1 MPVDA
6 QIDMLLS
13 LLRTELSN
21 RPRAMVLTTGVLG
34 VIAAI
39 IVGLQ
44 PAATADL
51 PVIFAYMHWILH
63 IFGATAIV
71 VLAISAL
78 RMLGL
83 QLRWSI
89 PIAVL
94 IMPLCLA
101 PFSLFIEFMVSTLT
115 RKPAYQPD
123 GLVEELS
130 KVTVPAVGLMA
141 LAIFVLFKGTT
152 LLLGQQARLLTRFA
166 AEPSLRTAFRDLPP
180 DLGDDLLSVSA
191 HDHYVIVRTTGGSA
205 MLSAK
210 FAETVGTLS
219 RFQGTQ
225 VHRSHWVRTKHVT
238 RIVPH
243 ASSYLCI
250 LSDGSEIPVSRRRYR
265 ELKSSIAAKKIN

>member
-6 QIDMLLS
+6 QTEMLLS

-34 VIAAI
+34 FIAAI

-51 PVIFAYMHWILH
+51 PVIFAFMHWMLH
-63 IFGATAIV
+63 ICGAAAIV

-78 RMLGL
+78 RRLGL

-89 PIAVL
+89 PIAIL

-101 PFSLFIEFMVSTLT
+101 PFSLGVEFMIASLT

-123 GLVEELS
+123 GFVEELS

-141 LAIFVLFKGTT
+141 LAILVLFKGTT
-152 LLLGQQARLLTRFA
+152 LLLGQQARLLERFA
-166 AEPSLRTAFRDLPP
+166 AEPNLRTAFRDLPP

-191 HDHYVIVRTTGGSA
+191 HDHYVIVRTTEGSA
-205 MLSAK
+205 MLSAR

-265 ELKSSIAAKKIN
+265 ELKISIAAKK